1 MHSDRGR
8 CPTLNTTTLSTQV
21 ARLHHYQSQSVEH
34 QQRRSAA
41 GESNL
46 HSRVRN
52 AHYWKALELRINK
65 VRDTEL
71 ADKAVCASG
80 HKVSRHTSSELS
92 F

>member
-1 MHSDRGR
+1 MGQPH
-8 CPTLNTTTLSTQV
+8 
-21 ARLHHYQSQSVEH
+21 EH

-80 HKVSRHTSSELS
+80 QKVSRHTSSELS